1 MNLKIYSINLINM
14 AGIYDYIVQSDY
26 KKESITLND
35 NKTVLND
42 NKTILNKSKS
52 SEINEIVKIDN
63 ESIQTNENLN
73 MNDFFKSASYIITYM
88 MDDYSTTLVDVV
100 S

>member
-14 AGIYDYIVQSDY
+14 SGIYDYIVQSDY
-26 KKESITLND
+26 KKESNSLHDKKIVEIP
-35 NKTVLND
+35 TVFNE
-42 NKTILNKSKS
+42 SKS

-63 ESIQTNENLN
+63 ESIKTNENLN
-73 MNDFFKSASYIITYM
+73 MNDLFKSASYIITYM